1 MYRRICFRI
10 ITALA
15 VLVGAVAIATIA
27 SAGNATLNIV
37 MVLDGLRPDSI
48 TADET
53 PNLWRLRR
61 RA

>member
-1 MYRRICFRI
+1 MIRWTSVIS
-10 ITALA
+10 ALA
-15 VLVGAVAIATIA
+15 GLVGAICIAIAA
-27 SAGNATLNIV
+27 PAGNASLNIV

-53 PNLWRLRR
+53 PNLGGCDR